1 MSGLPGY
8 SIPGADN
15 YDFFLRTGAL
25 QNLTKLMPETIPF
38 WNELMSHPNLDEWW
52 KARNTRNFVQ
62 AIPSSTNT
70 LVVGGLFD
78 AEDCFGAWNLYKAI
92 ESKAKNNNRLVMGPW
107 FHGQWGGRGDG
118 SNLGNVRWGSKTS
131 EWYQDKIEVPFFNY
145 YLKNKGSLKDLAEA
159 TVFFSGENAWH
170 KLEHW
175 PPINSANQELFLQ
188 SNGKLDWKKSNS
200 GMPFTQ
206 YTSDPAHP
214 VPYTEDVHEGRTRE
228 YMTDDQRFASRRP
241 DVLVFETEPLQND
254 LTLAGALKA
263 NLFVSISTSDA
274 DFVVKLIDVFPDNF
288 TYPTPSLLLD
298 YPMQGY
304 QMLVRGEI
312 MRGKFRKSFE
322 KPEPFKPGKVEEVQF
337 SLPDIAHTFKKGHR
351 VMVQIQSSWFPLADR
366 NPQKFIDI
374 YEAKDAD
381 FQKADIRIYHN
392 STYPS
397 SISVPVM
404 K

>member
-159 TVFFSGENAWH
+159 TVFFSGENTWH

-288 TYPTPSLLLD
+288 TYPTPSLLPD

-366 NPQKFIDI
+366 NPQKFVNI

-392 STYPS
+392 YTYPS